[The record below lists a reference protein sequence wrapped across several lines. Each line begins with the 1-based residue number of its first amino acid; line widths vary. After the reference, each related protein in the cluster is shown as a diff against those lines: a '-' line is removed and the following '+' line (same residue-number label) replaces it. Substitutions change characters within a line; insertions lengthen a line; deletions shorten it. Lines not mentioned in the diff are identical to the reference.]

1 MKSITDIQLVLR
13 ARKMEL
19 FQRYPIKSLAI
30 FGSYSRNEQ
39 AENSDVDVLVDFHD
53 RVGSLFIKL
62 GDELENLLGVKVDLV
77 SRNGIKDD
85 YYEAIKSDLKY
96 V

>member
-1 MKSITDIQLVLR
+1 
-13 ARKMEL
+13 MEL
-19 FQRYPIKSLAI
+19 FQRYPIESLAI

-39 AENSDVDVLVDFHD
+39 SENSDVDVLVDFND
-53 RVGSLFIKL
+53 KVGSLFIKL

-77 SRNGIKDD
+77 SRKGIKDGYFD
-85 YYEAIKSDLKY
+85 AIKSDLKY